1 MAKRSVFL
9 IVAFTFILC
18 AMISGRADAFGHCAR
33 CSTGCYGYAGYYGGA
48 GNCGL
53 GWGNCGAAW
62 WFGYGVYGVPKA
74 GGYGNPYGCGC
85 CAARCHHPLAKV
97 AGWVFHKHGCG
108 ARRGCG
114 AGCGSGWSDGGCSS
128 CGDGGGTTGGCQ
140 SGNCGTSASID
151 LPEGAT
157 VISDQTTPA
166 PAPQAAPEGAP
177 AEHSASVQ
185 QSNFR
190 LASAVRRDGS
200 AAFDKG
206 VADFRQGR
214 KREAL
219 TDFEV
224 AASAEPDNA
233 LYHYY
238 RALAQY
244 DVDGAEA
251 AQGALQ
257 QAVEAETR
265 EPIKNWGK
273 RMERVQGRSRLW
285 IESARRS
292 AGLVH

>member
-1 MAKRSVFL
+1 M
-9 IVAFTFILC
+9 
-18 AMISGRADAFGHCAR
+18 
-33 CSTGCYGYAGYYGGA
+33 
-48 GNCGL
+48 
-53 GWGNCGAAW
+53 
-62 WFGYGVYGVPKA
+62 
-74 GGYGNPYGCGC
+74 
-85 CAARCHHPLAKV
+85 
-97 AGWVFHKHGCG
+97 
-108 ARRGCG
+108 
-114 AGCGSGWSDGGCSS
+114 
-128 CGDGGGTTGGCQ
+128 
-140 SGNCGTSASID
+140 
-151 LPEGAT
+151 
-157 VISDQTTPA
+157 ISDQTTPA
-166 PAPQAAPEGAP
+166 PASQAAPEAAP
-177 AEHSASVQ
+177 ADHSASVQ

-206 VADFRQGR
+206 VTDFRQGR

-219 TDFEV
+219 TDFET